1 MGIMDRVAKAHAVLV
16 RVEERAE
23 TCRKDIAW
31 YEARRK
37 AVIDAASTIEFA
49 EDSARFYDGMIAEQR
64 GLLAVLELILE
75 DDPRW
80 QVTSDE
86 YADLAAGDHFV
97 GVGQ

>member
-1 MGIMDRVAKAHAVLV
+1 MHTDNRAAKAHAVLA

-31 YEARRK
+31 FEARRD
-37 AVIDAASTIEFA
+37 AVMAAASTIEFSM
-49 EDSARFYDGMIAEQR
+49 DTQVFYDGLIAEQR
-64 GLLAVLELILE
+64 TILTVLELILE
-75 DDPRW
+75 DTW
-80 QVTSDE
+80 AVTSDE